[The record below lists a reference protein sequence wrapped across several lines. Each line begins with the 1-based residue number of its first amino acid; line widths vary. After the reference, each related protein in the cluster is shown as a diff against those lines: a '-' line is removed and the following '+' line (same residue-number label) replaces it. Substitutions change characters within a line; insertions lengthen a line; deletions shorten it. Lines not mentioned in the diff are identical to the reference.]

1 MIINKTTWWIG
12 LIVFLIGTIVGTML
26 PRCSSDKE
34 IGTDAIIIKSDSS
47 FKINKIKEEAKT
59 IPFPKRNIKP
69 RIKTGKDSIKLTEG
83 WNKIDT
89 LINQLGE
96 MDSTATIIFMYTLTT
111 ANKDTLIQG
120 FDLLHKQFLPTQ
132 IIRTDSMLVINNSLQ
147 QICKRAWYEKPE
159 FTVPMTALITVMIL
173 EFIKK

>member
-26 PRCSSDKE
+26 PRCSSDEETKM
-34 IGTDAIIIKSDSS
+34 GAIIIKSDSS
-47 FKINKIKEEAKT
+47 FKTNKIKEEART
-59 IPFPKRNIKP
+59 IPFPKRNIRP
-69 RIKTGKDSIKLTEG
+69 RIKTGKDSMKLAEG

-89 LINQLGE
+89 LINQIGQ
-96 MDSTATIIFMYTLTT
+96 MDSTATIVFTDTLTT

-120 FDLLHKQFLPTQ
+120 FDLLHKQFLTTQ
-132 IIRTDSMLVINNSLQ
+132 IIRTDSMLIINNSLQ

-159 FTVPMTALITVMIL
+159 FVIPATALITVIIS